1 MEYVKHGQ
9 NVSHLK
15 CLIFSSELKLN
26 SVLSHDD
33 EISQYAVRAIKKLN
47 QLYCKRHKRFKRT
60 TNSDHNRPVY
70 NNLLKQQFSM
80 SAPDLA
86 WVSDI
91 TYIWT
96 SEGWLYL
103 SALRIFIQNRFWL

>member
-1 MEYVKHGQ
+1 MKKAHQETKESYDHIRLTKYLQSQGV
-9 NVSHLK
+9 
-15 CLIFSSELKLN
+15 
-26 SVLSHDD
+26 
-33 EISQYAVRAIKKLN
+33 EISQYAVRVIKKLN

-60 TNSDHNRPVY
+60 IDSDHNRPVY